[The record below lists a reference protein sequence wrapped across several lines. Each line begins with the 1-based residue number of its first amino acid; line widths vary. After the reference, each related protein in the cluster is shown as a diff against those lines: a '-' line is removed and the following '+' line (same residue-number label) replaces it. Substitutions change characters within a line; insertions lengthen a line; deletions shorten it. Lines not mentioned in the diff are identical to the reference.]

1 MNQLTTKNPDDLAGK
16 YTKIEPPRG
25 IEKHTQERGTNMKSI
40 RAYRNGRKYLI
51 EKEIKSTFEEL
62 IRVYDITDP
71 TPLFKGKIITNNAV
85 AGIKTLLG

>member
-1 MNQLTTKNPDDLAGK
+1 
-16 YTKIEPPRG
+16 
-25 IEKHTQERGTNMKSI
+25 MKSI
-40 RAYRNGRKYLI
+40 KAYRNGRKYLI

-85 AGIKTLLG
+85 AGIEKLLG